1 MVVIV
6 AAVAFWT
13 SSRSARNS
21 GKDDSGNTS
30 DVEIG
35 APLSKFVSIPI
46 PDGLPQSG
54 IVIFAPKNC
63 PSDAA
68 QRAERLTG
76 YLEERG
82 IGFMRSQ
89 SANYNNLTSQEEVQR
104 VMAVMN
110 GDIPIVYVNGRAKAN
125 PTPEEVEAEYRRSG
139 S

>member
-6 AAVAFWT
+6 AVAAFWT
-13 SSRSARNS
+13 SCRSGGTS
-21 GKDDSGNTS
+21 GKDDGGNAS

-35 APLSKFVSIPI
+35 DPSSEFVSIPM

-68 QRAERLTG
+68 RRAERLTG
-76 YLEERG
+76 FLKERG
-82 IGFMRSQ
+82 IGVTRAQ
-89 SANYNNLTSQEEVQR
+89 SASYNSLTSKEEAER